1 METVIQGIKRPIY
14 LDDKEITA
22 EELLNNITQGEVFK
36 IVLKPVHQ
44 AAQPVTP
51 EPVEQETEE
60 LEYMEMGK
68 TYLFKVRQ
76 YMTKPAS
83 PEFDFQ
89 SKFNNDVPMPFRTM
103 VGTVLK
109 ETRGMVYM
117 DCHVEPMETT
127 SCMRCGRRL
136 NHPVSKLYGIGPE
149 CGSHAYLN
157 PFQTE
162 EELYAAL
169 DSVKS
174 NLANITW
181 QGWVIK
187 SAIEEHTEV
196 VTNGE

>member
-14 LDDKEITA
+14 LDDMEITA
-22 EELLNNITQGEVFK
+22 EELLNKIKQGDIIT
-36 IVLKPVHQ
+36 ISLNPVHQ
-44 AAQPVTP
+44 IAQPQ
-51 EPVEQETEE
+51 EPQQVEEE
-60 LEYMEMGK
+60 VAPEYMEMGK

-89 SKFNNDVPMPFRTM
+89 AKFNNNNPMPFRTM

-157 PFQTE
+157 PFNSE
-162 EELYAAL
+162 EELNNAL
-169 DSVKS
+169 DEVKH
-174 NLANITW
+174 NLAQITW
-181 QGWVIK
+181 TGWIIK
-187 SAIEEHTEV
+187 SAVEKFEEV
-196 VTNGE
+196 N